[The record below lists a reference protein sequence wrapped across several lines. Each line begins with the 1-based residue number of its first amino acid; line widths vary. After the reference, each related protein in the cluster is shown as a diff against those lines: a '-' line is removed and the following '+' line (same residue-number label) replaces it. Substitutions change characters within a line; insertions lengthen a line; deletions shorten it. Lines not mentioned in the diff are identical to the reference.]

1 MKKNGRIGFV
11 GIGMMGLPMSGRLL
25 DAGYEVVAYDTRK
38 EAVELIV
45 ARGAEA
51 AASPADVASK
61 AETVLVSLPV
71 PDIVREVAFGKNG
84 VASGNRR
91 RVFVDLSTTGPR
103 VAEGVA
109 STFAEHGVVAIDAP
123 VSGGVSGAEKGTLA
137 VMVSGPKH
145 ECEQL
150 RPVFD
155 VIGKYFWVGE
165 KPGQGQ
171 MMKLMNNLLSAT
183 AMAATTEAIVLG
195 VKAGLDPFIMCDV
208 INAGSGMNTATR
220 DKFPKA
226 VLPRSFDVGFTTG
239 LMTKDVMLAL
249 AEADHH
255 KMPMGIA
262 NAVKSTWLQALAR
275 EGAASDLTYIVRMME
290 EIAGVTVGRPGGREA
305 KS

>member
-1 MKKNGRIGFV
+1 MSKGTIGFV
-11 GIGMMGLPMSGRLL
+11 GIGMMGLPITTRLL
-25 DAGYEVVAYDTRK
+25 AAGYDVVAYDMRK
-38 EAVELIV
+38 EAVDSII
-45 ARGAEA
+45 AKGAQA
-51 AASPADVASK
+51 ASSPADVASK
-61 AETVLVSLPV
+61 SETVLVSLPM
-71 PDIVREVAFGKNG
+71 PDIVKDVAFGKNG

-103 VAEGVA
+103 VAEGI
-109 STFAEHGVVAIDAP
+109 SREFSNHGVVAIDAP

-137 VMVSGPKH
+137 VMVSGPKA
-145 ECEQL
+145 ECDKL

-155 VIGKYFWVGE
+155 IIGKYFWVGD

-183 AMAATTEAIVLG
+183 AMAATAEAIVLG
-195 VKAGLDPFIMCDV
+195 VKAGLDPTIMCEV

-226 VLPRSFDVGFTTG
+226 VIPRTFDVGFATG

-255 KMPMGIA
+255 KMPMGIG
-262 NAVKSTWLQALAR
+262 NAVKATWLQTLAK
-275 EGAASDLTYIVRMME
+275 EGAASDMSRIVEMME
-290 EIAGVTVGRPGGREA
+290 ETAGVTVGRSDGGAA
-305 KS
+305 KT

>member
-1 MKKNGRIGFV
+1 MSKGRIGFV
-11 GIGMMGLPMSGRLL
+11 GIGMMGLPMTGRLL
-25 DAGYEVVAYDTRK
+25 DAGYEVVAYDMRT
-38 EAVELIV
+38 EAVDKIV
-45 ARGAEA
+45 AKGAEA
-51 AASPADVASK
+51 ATSPADVASK
-61 AETVLVSLPV
+61 AETVLVSLPM
-71 PDIVREVAFGKNG
+71 PDIVRDVAFGKNG
-84 VASGNRR
+84 IASGNRR

-103 VAEGVA
+103 VAEGIA
-109 STFAEHGVVAIDAP
+109 TEFANHGVVSIDAP

-137 VMVSGPKH
+137 VMVSGPKE
-145 ECEQL
+145 ECEKL

-183 AMAATTEAIVLG
+183 AMAATAEAIVLG

-226 VLPRSFDVGFTTG
+226 VLPRTFDVGFATG

-249 AEADHH
+249 AEADYH
-255 KMPMGIA
+255 KMPMGIG
-262 NAVKSTWLQALAR
+262 NVVKATWLQTLAK
-275 EGAASDLTYIVRMME
+275 EGAASDMSRIVEMME
-290 EIAGVTVGRPGGREA
+290 QTAGVVAGRPGGRDA
-305 KS
+305 KG

>member
-1 MKKNGRIGFV
+1 MSKGRIGFV
-11 GIGMMGLPMSGRLL
+11 GIGMMGLPMTGRLL
-25 DAGYEVVAYDTRK
+25 DAGYEVVAYDMRK
-38 EAVELIV
+38 EAVDKIV
-45 ARGAEA
+45 AKGAEA
-51 AASPADVASK
+51 ATSPADVASK
-61 AETVLVSLPV
+61 AETVLVSLPM
-71 PDIVREVAFGKNG
+71 PEIVREVAFGKNG

-103 VAEGVA
+103 VAEGIA
-109 STFAEHGVVAIDAP
+109 GEFANHGVISIDAP

-137 VMVSGPKH
+137 VMVSGPKT
-145 ECEQL
+145 ECEAL
-150 RPVFD
+150 RPIFD

-183 AMAATTEAIVLG
+183 AMAATAEAIVLG

-226 VLPRSFDVGFTTG
+226 VLPRTFDVGFATG

-249 AEADHH
+249 TEADYH
-255 KMPMGIA
+255 KMPMGIG
-262 NAVKSTWLQALAR
+262 NAVKATWLQALAK
-275 EGAASDLTYIVRMME
+275 EGGASDMSRIVQMME
-290 EIAGVTVGRPGGREA
+290 ETAGVVAGQPGGR